1 MAEKT
6 EKKTNSE
13 KLNGFLSKNRK
24 LLLIVLILALAGL
37 IGYVIY
43 DTVANKAAEK
53 NIAKLDAI
61 TSELTTS
68 TGVLTEEDLKAKID
82 ETLNALAIYTKKA
95 GVSGVRA
102 NMLAAELNYDKKD
115 YQAAIENWKAAVS
128 KGKRSYT
135 APIANYQ
142 IGVCYEQ
149 LNDLANAADAYK
161 TAAETENFP
170 LASHAL
176 FSYGRVLEAQ
186 GEYAKAVE
194 AYQMLCDAFAKDEW
208 ASIAKSRILYLQTK
222 GKVE

>member
-13 KLNGFLSKNRK
+13 KLNGFLSNNRK
-24 LLLIVLILALAGL
+24 LLLIVLILAIAGL

-43 DTVANKAAEK
+43 DSVANKQAEK

-61 TSELTTS
+61 STELTTS
-68 TGVLTEEDLKAKID
+68 TSGLDEVALKAKID
-82 ETLNALAIYTKKA
+82 ETLNALAEYTKKS

-102 NMLAAELNYDKKD
+102 NMLAAELNYSKKD
-115 YQAAIENWKAAVS
+115 YNAAIENWKAAIA

-135 APIANYQ
+135 APIASYQ

-149 LNDLANAADAYK
+149 INDLTNAAQAYK
-161 TAAETENFP
+161 EAAETKNFP

-176 FSYGRVLEAQ
+176 FSYGRVLEAK
-186 GEYAKAVE
+186 GEYAGAVE
-194 AYQMLCDAFAKDEW
+194 AYQVLCDSFAKDEW
-208 ASIAKSRILYLQTK
+208 ASLAKSRILVLQTK